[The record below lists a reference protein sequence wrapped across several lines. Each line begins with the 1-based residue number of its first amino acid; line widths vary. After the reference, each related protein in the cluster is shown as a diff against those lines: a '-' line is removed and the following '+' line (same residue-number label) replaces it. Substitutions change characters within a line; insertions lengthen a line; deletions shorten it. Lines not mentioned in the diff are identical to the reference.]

1 MPPCIDTTSLSHPLF
16 DCQHSQ
22 ASYASI
28 TSSATCFLSPRPSG
42 AHIIGFGSCRHHTV
56 VDSLLVRFPFS
67 SLQRFIDLISSYHR
81 NFSLSTEFL
90 AFLRFYS
97 AIVLICTFLHLNRP
111 RLRQSTHAYKLYR
124 FLYRFL
130 IIILFCQFC
139 VFQFR
144 AQSQNAYCGRLI
156 AKLYFPH

>member
-1 MPPCIDTTSLSHPLF
+1 MHVAWFPRLCFQPKNKNPDSITAAGTKSFDSAVPPCIDTTSLSHPLF

-90 AFLRFYS
+90 AFFCAFIRRLFSYARFYIWTVLVC
-97 AIVLICTFLHLNRP
+97 ANRHMRINYIVFYT
-111 RLRQSTHAYKLYR
+111 
-124 FLYRFL
+124 
-130 IIILFCQFC
+130 
-139 VFQFR
+139 VF
-144 AQSQNAYCGRLI
+144 
-156 AKLYFPH
+156 